1 MMKLFEVA
9 LYLHNGYRD
18 IVLLVAESKE
28 SAERTIKER
37 YDESLAYSYY
47 EAEEVSS
54 VDGYNI
60 IITKLVDD
68 ET

>member
-1 MMKLFEVA
+1 M
-9 LYLHNGYRD
+9 
-18 IVLLVAESKE
+18 VAESKE